1 MSAARDDEPEAPSQ
15 PRADLLIRF
24 VRHPVAA
31 NLLMAVCLV
40 LGLVALGRINTQ
52 FFPDFHIDWITTTV
66 TWPGASAEDVDRNII
81 GVIEPEVRDIDGVKR
96 LTSQSAEGVGLVAL
110 EFKPGT
116 DMQSA
121 LSDVE
126 SAIARLSTL
135 PEDIE
140 RPIIARVS
148 DYETVGRL
156 VVSGEHDEAAV
167 KATAKRIRDELL
179 DAGITKVELIGARDE
194 EIRVEVEPGVL
205 RQLDLTPVELARRI
219 GERSFDLPSGTLP
232 AGAERQIRSLGLA
245 ETAEDVGALELKS
258 GNGTQRLPLREV
270 ARISET
276 FDEDQAV
283 HLRKGRPAVEI
294 RVLRAPSADAIE
306 ESKKLDAYV
315 EALLP
320 TLAPTLKVERY
331 DNVAEMID
339 SRINLLL
346 TNGLQGL
353 VLVVVVLFLFLS
365 ARVAFWI
372 ALGIPT
378 SLFVGLAVMLWSG
391 QTIDMVSLFALI
403 LMVGIIVDD
412 AIVVGEHAVTLRE
425 RGMAPTTASELSPRR
440 MFWPVMA
447 ATTTTAVAF
456 APLLMIGDVIGQII
470 SAIPMVVIAVLI
482 GSTLECFLILPR
494 HLRGPLGKVSG
505 QHNRF
510 NGWFLR
516 GFARFREG
524 PFRRLVK
531 TAIAWRYLTL
541 AIAVST
547 LIFCFG
553 LVAGG
558 RLSFVFFPSPESD
571 TVFANVSFAEGT
583 KRETT
588 LAMANEMER
597 ALYAAEAKLNDG
609 KPGVVSMAIVS
620 IGAPVGRSDGFFLG
634 TSDNLG
640 AVQVELAP
648 SNTRE
653 VRTAA
658 LIEAW
663 RDEIRMAPGIET
675 LSIVEQQSGP
685 PGREIDIRAIGTD
698 LDALKAASLDV
709 RELLGRFPGVSD
721 LSDDMPLGKE
731 ETILELNARGRAL
744 GFTIEG
750 VARQVRGAFEGAIA
764 KRFGRGDEEV
774 TVRVMLA
781 KSGLDSSQ
789 LRNLYVLSPEGLEV
803 PLAEIVTMREGVGF
817 SRINREGGKR
827 QIAITGEVD
836 ETVTTNNK
844 ILEAAR
850 EAGLAEIGK
859 RHGVQFA
866 FKGKAEEQANTIG
879 DMQTGTMVALV
890 AIYIILAW
898 VFRSYWTPIGIM
910 AVIPFGLVGAL
921 LGHYL
926 LGFDLTVLSMVA
938 LLGLSGIV
946 VNDSIVLV
954 EAYQERRAAGESVY
968 DALVNASCDRLRAV
982 LLTSVTTI
990 FGIVTLLF
998 ETDLQAQFLKPMAVT
1013 IVFGLMATTIIVLV
1027 LVPVVLMIVND
1038 LARLFG
1044 RERPLPA
1051 RETRALQPGE

>member
-1 MSAARDDEPEAPSQ
+1 MSGGLDDQAAPNDSRP
-15 PRADLLIRF
+15 DLLTRF
-24 VRHPVAA
+24 ARHPVAA
-31 NLLMAVCLV
+31 NLLMVVCVV
-40 LGLVALGRINTQ
+40 LGLVAISRINTQ
-52 FFPDFHIDWITTTV
+52 FFPDFRIDWITTTV
-66 TWPGASAEDVDRNII
+66 TWPGASAEDVDRSVIA
-81 GVIEPEVRDIDGVKR
+81 VIEPEVRDIDGVKR
-96 LTSQSAEGVGLVAL
+96 LSSQSAEGVGLVML

-126 SAIARLSTL
+126 SAIARLDTL

-148 DYETVGRL
+148 DYETIGRL

-167 KATAKRIRDELL
+167 KAVAKRIRDELL
-179 DAGITKVELIGARDE
+179 DAGIAKVELIGARDE
-194 EIRVEVEPGVL
+194 EIRIEVEPGVL
-205 RQLDLTPVELARRI
+205 RQLNLTPVDLARRV

-245 ETAEDVGALELKS
+245 ETAEAVGAIELNS
-258 GNGTQRLPLREV
+258 GVGTERLPLRDV
-270 ARISET
+270 AKISEV
-276 FDEDQAV
+276 FDDDQPI
-283 HLRKGRPAVEI
+283 HLRKGKPAVEV
-294 RVLRAPSADAIE
+294 RVMRAPSADAIDE
-306 ESKKLDAYV
+306 AKKLDAYV
-315 EALLP
+315 ETLLP
-320 TLAPTLKVERY
+320 TLPPTLKVERY
-331 DNVAEMID
+331 DNVADMID

-346 TNGLQGL
+346 SNGLQGL

-372 ALGIPT
+372 ALGIPI

-425 RGMAPTTASELSPRR
+425 RGMAPRLAAEVAARR

-470 SAIPMVVIAVLI
+470 AAIPLVVIAVLI
-482 GSTLECFLILPR
+482 GSTLECFLILPN
-494 HLRGPLGKVSG
+494 HLRGSLGKVSS
-505 QHNRF
+505 QSNRF

-516 GFARFREG
+516 GFARFRDG
-524 PFRRLVK
+524 PYRRFVEV
-531 TAIAWRYLTL
+531 AVSWRYLTV
-541 AIAVST
+541 AIAIGT

-553 LVAGG
+553 LLAGG

-597 ALYAAEAKLNDG
+597 ALYAAEAKLSNNER
-609 KPGVVSMAIVS
+609 GVVNMSIVS
-620 IGAPVGRSDGFFLG
+620 VGKPVGRSDGFFLG

-648 SNTRE
+648 SNTRS

-663 RDEIRMAPGIET
+663 RKEIAMAPGIET

-685 PGREIDIRAIGTD
+685 PGREIDIRAVGND
-698 LDALKAASLDV
+698 LDGLKAAALEV
-709 RELLGRFPGVSD
+709 RDLLGRFPGVSD
-721 LSDDMPLGKE
+721 LSDDMPLGKD

-744 GFTIEG
+744 GFTIES

-774 TVRVMLA
+774 TVRVLLA
-781 KSGLDSSQ
+781 KEGLNSSD
-789 LRNLYVLSPEGLEV
+789 LRELYVQSAEGILV
-803 PLAEIVTMREGVGF
+803 PLAEIVTMRDGFGF

-844 ILEAAR
+844 VLDAAR
-850 EAGLAEIGK
+850 EAGLADIAA

-879 DMQTGTMVALV
+879 DMQAGTMVALV

-954 EAYQERRAAGESVY
+954 EAFQERRAAGESVY
-968 DALVNASCDRLRAV
+968 AALVNASVDRLRAV

-1013 IVFGLMATTIIVLV
+1013 IVFGLMASTIIVLV
-1027 LVPVVLMIVND
+1027 LVPSVLMIAED

-1044 RERPLPA
+1044 RRRTATAP
-1051 RETRALQPGE
+1051 TGRALQPGE